1 MKGIIKNF
9 FASLLSQDM
18 AKQARQVEVISIFV
32 FIILLAV
39 VWWLWNFQ
47 INITVPS
54 DGGREVVATVNIFEL
69 LLSKK

>member
-1 MKGIIKNF
+1 MKGIIKIF

-18 AKQARQVEVISIFV
+18 AKQARQVEILTVIVFV
-32 FIILLAV
+32 ILLVV